1 MAEQEFEPTN
11 DENLARYGGIAEVRR
26 VVTQIA
32 EVRSQPEQYGY
43 DFSRIKVGDQFY
55 ANGQHRFKF
64 ALNRRGDGFLQIF
77 SSDGFLLA
85 IVAVHG
91 RRIAQDCIF
100 SYFSDEN
107 EHRICSRRQMVKGK
121 LQGLMFNFDQD
132 DGNRL
137 LSMCIFDRK
146 GFSLVPWVSFDPDGT
161 MQQLQVSCN
170 YDQEYKY
177 QLKPDY
183 AKRIIELN
191 PDNAVLQDYLQEK
204 VEELGGS
211 KQDYLTADNKLK
223 PEFHADFY
231 DLITQ
236 SINHYSREVHP
247 ELEAQFLEFCAGE
260 KERRAQG
267 IATTFDMVLDAIPQ
281 LKNLNS

>member
-121 LQGLMFNFDQD
+121 LQGLMFDFDED
-132 DGNRL
+132 DSNRL
-137 LSMCIFDRK
+137 ISMCIFDRK
-146 GFSLVPWVSFDPDGT
+146 GFSLVPWVYFETDGT
-161 MQQLQVSCN
+161 MQLFSASCN
-170 YDQEYKY
+170 YDQDYRY
-177 QLKPDY
+177 QLKPEIVQFIVNFDPGNTLLQFY
-183 AKRIIELN
+183 LEYLIE
-191 PDNAVLQDYLQEK
+191 QH
-204 VEELGGS
+204 GGTER
-211 KQDYLTADNKLK
+211 DYLTADNELK
-223 PEFHADFY
+223 REYRTDFY
-231 DLITQ
+231 DGFTLFL
-236 SINHYSREVHP
+236 NHYSREVHP
-247 ELEAQFLEFCAGE
+247 ELEAPFLEFCAGE

-267 IATTFDMVLDAIPQ
+267 IVTTFDMVLAAIPQ
-281 LKNLNS
+281 LKSLNS